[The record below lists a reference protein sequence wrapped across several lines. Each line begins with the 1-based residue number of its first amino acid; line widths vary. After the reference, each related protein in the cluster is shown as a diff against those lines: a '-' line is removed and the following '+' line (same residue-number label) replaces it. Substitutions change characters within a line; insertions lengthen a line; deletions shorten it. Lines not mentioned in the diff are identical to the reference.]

1 MTASREQPRVA
12 VFGPDPL
19 LSVAIESRGD
29 GEDVHLHAAGQGVWV
44 ARMVAE
50 LGAWPI
56 LCCLLGGETGAV
68 LRPLLDALPGERRV
82 SGTAGSTGSYVVDC
96 RSGGRELVA
105 TALRPAPQ
113 RHEVDDL
120 VAATCAAAFGSALLV
135 ICNPFPPDGLPDA
148 VYDTIAADV
157 RAAGVPMMVDLSS
170 PRLEH
175 TLAYGPE
182 LVKLNDW
189 ELAQYV
195 SGPVDGHR
203 ALDAARRIVE
213 AGAANVAVTRG
224 EAPILVVPSAGEPF
238 EIVPPRLPRGH
249 REGCGDAMMGAI
261 AAGWTR
267 GMSLRDALVLG
278 AAAGSGNFLR
288 HGLGTGKRAAVEE
301 LTQRIAIRPLGPEF
315 SDGPTSAAPET
326 VR

>member
-1 MTASREQPRVA
+1 MIASCDQPPVA

-29 GEDVHLHAAGQGVWV
+29 GDDVHVHAAGQGVWV
-44 ARMVAE
+44 ARMAAE
-50 LGAWPI
+50 LGARPI
-56 LCCLLGGETGAV
+56 LCCLSGGETGAV
-68 LRPLLDALPGERRV
+68 LAPLLDALPGERRAIATV
-82 SGTAGSTGSYVVDC
+82 GSTGSYVVDR
-96 RSGGRELVA
+96 RSGGRQVVA

-120 VAATCAAAFGSALLV
+120 VAATCAAAFGSAALV
-135 ICNPFPPDGLPDA
+135 MCNPFPPDGLPDE
-148 VYDTIAADV
+148 VYETIAADV
-157 RAAGVPMMVDLSS
+157 GAAGIPILVDLSS
-170 PRLEH
+170 PRLDR
-175 TLAYGPE
+175 TLPYGPE

-189 ELAQYV
+189 ELAEYV
-195 SGPVDGHR
+195 SGPVDGQR
-203 ALDAARRIVE
+203 ALSAARRLVE
-213 AGAANVAVTRG
+213 AGAANVVVTRG
-224 EAPILVVPSAGEPF
+224 EGPILVLPSAGEPF
-238 EIVPPRLPRGH
+238 EIVPPRLPRGY

-288 HGLGTGKRAAVEE
+288 HGLGTGKRAVVEE
-301 LTQRIAIRPLGPEF
+301 LTQRIAIRPLDPGLSGGPA
-315 SDGPTSAAPET
+315 SAAPET

>member
-1 MTASREQPRVA
+1 MSVSREQPLVA

-19 LSVAIESRGD
+19 LSVTIESRGQGD
-29 GEDVHLHAAGQGVWV
+29 DVHVHAAGQGVWV
-44 ARMVAE
+44 ARMAAE

-56 LCCLLGGETGAV
+56 LCCLSGGETGA
-68 LRPLLDALPGERRV
+68 LLGPLLDALPGERRV
-82 SGTAGSTGSYVVDC
+82 IRTAGSTGSYVVDR
-96 RSGGRELVA
+96 RSGGRQLVA
-105 TALRPAPQ
+105 AALRPAPQ

-120 VAATCAAAFGSALLV
+120 VAATCAAAFGSSVLV
-135 ICNPFPPDGLPDA
+135 ICNPFPPDGLPDE

-157 RAAGVPMMVDLSS
+157 RAAGVPIMVDLSS

-195 SGPVDGHR
+195 SGPVDGQR
-203 ALDAARRIVE
+203 ALDAARRLRD
-213 AGAANVAVTRG
+213 AGAANVVVTRG
-224 EAPILVVPSAGEPF
+224 EGPILVLPEAGEPF
-238 EIVPPRLPRGH
+238 EIVPPRLPRGY

-288 HGLGTGKRAAVEE
+288 HGLGTGKRAVVEE
-301 LTQRIAIRPLGPEF
+301 LTQRITIRPLGSEL
-315 SDGPTSAAPET
+315 SGGSANATAET